1 MAIITYY
8 TIKTHAT
15 GGYLGGTPK
24 DWESWYSIN
33 NARKFRA
40 ISDIRSFMTRM
51 LKYPGDINVQDW
63 TIERHDI
70 TEPYPVTDIF
80 TSSHTMA
87 LLKHQNTV

>member
-1 MAIITYY
+1 
-8 TIKTHAT
+8 
-15 GGYLGGTPK
+15 
-24 DWESWYSIN
+24 
-33 NARKFRA
+33 
-40 ISDIRSFMTRM
+40 M
-51 LKYPGDINVQDW
+51 LKHPGELYVDDW

>member
-1 MAIITYY
+1 MSIITYY
-8 TIKTHAT
+8 IIKTHAA
-15 GGYLGGTPK
+15 GGYIGGTPK

-40 ISDIRSFMTRM
+40 ISEIRSFMTRM
-51 LKYPGDINVQDW
+51 LKYPSDINVQDW
-63 TIERHDI
+63 TIEKHDI
-70 TEPYPVTDIF
+70 AEPYPVTDIF